1 VNASNSASTGQEF
14 ALSDREFDE
23 IRKVIKDLTGI
34 SMSAS
39 KRHLIYRRLQTRLKA
54 IGIGTF
60 RTYLDLLKKGDPKER
75 EAFTNAVTT
84 NLTSFFREQ
93 HHFDY
98 VAQTIVPE
106 MVRKKTDSGRRV
118 RIWSAGCSTG
128 EEPYSIAITLLE
140 TLENPDRWDAKL
152 LCTDLDSDVLRTA
165 EAGIYKQDRVEKI
178 PPSRL
183 RRWFEKRPAQ
193 DDDRVRANSR
203 LRKLITFKQLNLMDE
218 WPMRGRFD
226 VIFCRNVVIYFDK
239 PTQRILMD
247 RYANI
252 LEDDG
257 YLIIGHSES
266 LTNVSDRFELVG
278 QTIYRK
284 TH

>member
-1 VNASNSASTGQEF
+1 MKADNAASSGQEF
-14 ALSDREFDE
+14 ALSDRELEE
-23 IRKVIKDLTGI
+23 ILTVIRDMTGI
-34 SMSAS
+34 SMGAS
-39 KRHLIYRRLQTRLKA
+39 KRHLIYRRLQARLKA
-54 IGIGTF
+54 TGIGSF
-60 RTYLDLLKKGDPKER
+60 RNYLDFLKKGDTKEQ
-75 EAFTNAVTT
+75 EAFSNAVTT

-98 VAQTIVPE
+98 LANTIIPE
-106 MVRKKTDSGRRV
+106 IMAKKGNAARRI

-140 TLENPDRWDAKL
+140 SLENPDIWDARL
-152 LCTDLDSDVLRTA
+152 LCTDLDSDVLNTA
-165 EAGIYKQDRVEKI
+165 RAGVYVRDRVEKI

-183 RRWFEKRPAQ
+183 RRWFQENPAQ
-193 DDDRVRANSR
+193 GDGRVKASTK
-203 LRKLITFKQLNLMDE
+203 LQSLITFKQLNLMDD

-239 PTQRILMD
+239 PTQRVLMD
-247 RYANI
+247 RYANL

-257 YLIIGHSES
+257 YLILGHSES
-266 LTNVSDRFELVG
+266 LTNVSDRFELLG
-278 QTIYRK
+278 HTIYRK